1 MNGLVD
7 LETLSPKG
15 GTTIVSIEWEDPNCD
30 HGDLDAEGVLKLSTK
45 VVTTFGVLVRNDGRY
60 VAVASERLD
69 DGEENSYRCTTV
81 LPVSVIRAVYRLGII
96 RSTNP

>member
-1 MNGLVD
+1 MVPLRP
-7 LETLSPKG
+7 LM
-15 GTTIVSIEWEDPNCD
+15 
-30 HGDLDAEGVLKLSTK
+30 
-45 VVTTFGVLVRNDGRY
+45 VTTFGVLVRNDGRY